1 MALEMYRIYRALAC
15 NLRERNTAEA
25 GCYQTVPQDLFE
37 LKRVASA
44 FLHWPKP
51 EKPCTAIRLIF
62 KSVALSLS
70 ECSFVLSGSG
80 DILADDSDLVC
91 LHEGYVDGLHLA

>member
-1 MALEMYRIYRALAC
+1 MIPSTHDS
-15 NLRERNTAEA
+15 NTAEA
-25 GCYQTVPQDLFE
+25 GCSALLDLFE

-51 EKPCTAIRLIF
+51 EKPCTAIQLIF

-70 ECSFVLSGSG
+70 ECSFVIELSGSG